1 MRNLYPSVHLSI
13 YFSNNVYKIVFLFL
27 FLYFS
32 YSILHNLRI
41 KYLDTHLSRLKVST
55 MPSYHIKHSNPAMVF
70 ILGGDEDYY
79 SNTKN
84 LDYISID
91 IDVNNTVEIHN
102 KLSHIK
108 KYKFIKTLFIFIK
121 NIFTF

>member
-1 MRNLYPSVHLSI
+1 
-13 YFSNNVYKIVFLFL
+13 
-27 FLYFS
+27 
-32 YSILHNLRI
+32 
-41 KYLDTHLSRLKVST
+41 
-55 MPSYHIKHSNPAMVF
+55 MVF